1 MGADAFVHPNAFV
14 NAFGRC
20 VVRVCHFKCGTILMG
35 IQFVKNI
42 CAFTVE
48 KCLYCV
54 MLSICE
60 SVSLFYKVVEK
71 GAFAG
76 EALAM

>member
-1 MGADAFVHPNAFV
+1 
-14 NAFGRC
+14 
-20 VVRVCHFKCGTILMG
+20 MG

-54 MLSICE
+54 MLPICE
-60 SVSLFYKVVEK
+60 SVSLFYMVAEK
-71 GAFAG
+71 SAFAG
-76 EALAM
+76 EALAIWALVVFVRFFLSSWN